1 MLTAMTVAR
10 HGLGI
15 DVGGTGVKAGVVD
28 LETGRLVGARIR
40 VRTPVPAT
48 PGSVAEVIGQIVHR
62 LAEGVELPPDL
73 PVGCGLPG
81 VVLDRQ
87 LVTAVNIGPGWSDE
101 PAGDVIG
108 AAIGRRVHAIN
119 DADAAGMAEMA
130 FGAGRGQHGSV
141 LMLTVGTGIGSAL
154 FRRGVLYPNTE
165 LGHLRMSGR
174 AAETRLSGAAR
185 TRRKL
190 KWRDWAEEFNV
201 YLGRLEAYLWPDLII
216 LGGGVSKAFA
226 EFSDRLRTR
235 APIVPAHFQN
245 ASGIIGA
252 AMHAAEMESYQAPV
266 PTAPELAEA
275 VAGDGR

>member
-1 MLTAMTVAR
+1 MIAAR
-10 HGLGI
+10 TGLGI
-15 DVGGTGVKAGVVD
+15 DVGGTGVKAAVVE
-28 LETGRLVGARIR
+28 LETGTLVSERIR
-40 VRTPVPAT
+40 VRTPVPGT
-48 PGSVAEVIGQIVHR
+48 PKAVARTIAEIVNR
-62 LAEGVELPPDL
+62 LSTSTDLPPDL

-81 VVLDRQ
+81 VVLGPD

-101 PAGDVIG
+101 PAADLIG

-130 FGAGRGQHGSV
+130 FGAGRGHNGSV

-185 TRRKL
+185 VRRRL
-190 KWRDWAEEFNV
+190 KWREWASEFNG
-201 YLGRLEAYLWPDLII
+201 YLARLEAYLWPDLII

-226 EFSDRLRTR
+226 EYSDRLETR
-235 APIVPAHFQN
+235 APVVPAQFQN
-245 ASGIIGA
+245 TSGIIGA
-252 AMHAAEMESYQAPV
+252 AMHAAEREGEIEPQPATRALV
-266 PTAPELAEA
+266 EA
-275 VAGDGR
+275 VAGDAP

>member
-1 MLTAMTVAR
+1 MTVAR